1 MTKRASFKNFKQERF
16 GWERI
21 YYFDV
26 EKPVKEGWT
35 VGVSN
40 YFTYEKYNQLEY
52 TSYSKRY
59 NGIVDDLLDNDV
71 KGNELKGNYVSGYA
85 LSQIQEALK
94 GASNLDEFKNNIKK
108 IKNNATESEKIDRL
122 CNYWVNYYRD

>member
-1 MTKRASFKNFKQERF
+1 MVGKNF
-16 GWERI
+16 

-40 YFTYEKYNQLEY
+40 YFTYEKYNQLGY
-52 TSYSKRY
+52 TSYSKTY

-108 IKNNATESEKIDRL
+108 IKNNATENDKINQL
-122 CNYWVNYYRD
+122 FNYWVNY